1 MSEYAFDL
9 INFCHLT
16 LTDYP
21 LYSTQ
26 KREISFLKTLKMQEH
41 ILKILNW
48 AMYIIEISPNAKKK
62 NQKLYLIVISK
73 ETKTQM
79 LFPIV

>member
-9 INFCHLT
+9 INFCNLT
-16 LTDYP
+16 LTDFP

-48 AMYIIEISPNAKKK
+48 AMYVIEISHNAKKK
-62 NQKLYLIVISK
+62 
-73 ETKTQM
+73 
-79 LFPIV
+79 F